1 MQTLA
6 RHSTPNLT
14 MNVYAKNRNERLSEL
29 AEKIGET
36 VLFEP
41 KCAKSVP
48 SKPVESIEA
57 ERKLLEHKPLAAEN
71 ENGGGGIR
79 TPVPRCFKI
88 SIYMLSRF
96 IAFSL
101 CQTPNDRLLTRLF
114 RRVLT
119 LPARTT
125 GSASLLC
132 DALTRPT
139 GKIGQDGLPN

>member
-1 MQTLA
+1 MI
-6 RHSTPNLT
+6 P
-14 MNVYAKNRNERLSEL
+14 
-29 AEKIGET
+29 KIGET
-36 VLFEP
+36 VLVEP
-41 KCAKSVP
+41 KSAKSVP
-48 SKPVESIEA
+48 SKPVEAREI
-57 ERKLLEHKPLAAEN
+57 ERKLLKYKPLAPEN

-79 TPVPRCFKI
+79 TPVPRCFKT

-101 CQTPNDRLLTRLF
+101 CQTPNDRLLVRLF
-114 RRVLT
+114 RKGLT

-132 DALTRPT
+132 DALTQPT